1 MTSSPPPEGEA
12 IGTCTT
18 CGKPVSEASAINVGG
33 KLQCSQ
39 CLAEGRVATADA
51 MASVRA
57 PQAATP
63 QGAAPFP
70 GTRMPITKTNTL
82 AIISL
87 VFGIVGM
94 AGCVCCGGV
103 GGIIVGVPT
112 VIVGLIAWNQIK
124 QNPGE
129 KGKELAM
136 IGIALGVIEILLG
149 LIVALVA
156 GAAFVSMWNLSNVTP
171 TY

>member
-1 MTSSPPPEGEA
+1 MQCYRHPEVEA

-18 CGKPVSEASAINVGG
+18 CGRPVCEACAINVGG
-33 KLQCSQ
+33 KLQCSE
-39 CLAEGRVATADA
+39 CLAEGRVANVEA
-51 MASVRA
+51 A
-57 PQAATP
+57 PQAAAP
-63 QGAAPFP
+63 EAGAPYQA
-70 GTRMPITKTNTL
+70 TRMPIIKTNTL

-87 VFGIVGM
+87 VFGIVGL

-103 GGIIVGVPT
+103 GGIIVGLPT
-112 VIVGLIAWNQIK
+112 VVLGVIAWNQIK

-136 IGIALGVIEILLG
+136 IGIVLGLIEIVLGVI
-149 LIVALVA
+149 VAIVA
-156 GAAFVSMWNLSNVTP
+156 GAAFVSIWNMSGTTP